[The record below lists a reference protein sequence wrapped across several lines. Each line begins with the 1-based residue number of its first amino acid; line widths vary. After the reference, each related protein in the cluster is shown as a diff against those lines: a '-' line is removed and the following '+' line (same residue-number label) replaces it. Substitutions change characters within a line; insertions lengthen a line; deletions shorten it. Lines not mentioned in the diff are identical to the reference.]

1 MSYLG
6 RKLAFYLVALWGALT
21 INFLLPRLLPGDPVE
36 ILIQKLAARGPV
48 TPELRDSIALL
59 LGGDTDAPLVVQ
71 YADYLRG
78 IVTGDLGVSITYY
91 PQPVLEIIGQALPW
105 TVSLI
110 GIATVLA
117 FLVGIGLGTLA
128 GWKRG
133 SWLDNLVPVTTM
145 FQAVP
150 YFWLALLLL
159 YLFAVV
165 SSVFP
170 VSGGYNYVYASVGW
184 NWDFIQSAVY
194 YGTLPAITIVVSSF
208 GGWLLGMRNMM
219 VSTLSEDYIV
229 TAEAK
234 GLRPTRIMMRYAA
247 RNAILPSVAG
257 FAISLGFVVSGSI
270 VTEQVFSYPGIGS
283 TLLQAVN
290 NSDYALMQGVF
301 LVITVAVLG
310 ANLIVDL
317 LYGLVDPRTR
327 ARS

>member
-1 MSYLG
+1 MRYLG

-59 LGGDTDAPLVVQ
+59 LGGDTDAPLIVQ
-71 YADYLRG
+71 YWDYLRG

-105 TVSLI
+105 TVALI
-110 GIATVLA
+110 GLATVLA
-117 FLVGIGLGTLA
+117 FIVGIVLGMLA

-170 VSGGYNYVYASVGW
+170 VSGGYNYIYASVGW
-184 NWDFIQSAVY
+184 NWDFISSAVY

-301 LVITVAVLG
+301 LVITIAVLG

-317 LYGLVDPRTR
+317 LYGLIDPRTR